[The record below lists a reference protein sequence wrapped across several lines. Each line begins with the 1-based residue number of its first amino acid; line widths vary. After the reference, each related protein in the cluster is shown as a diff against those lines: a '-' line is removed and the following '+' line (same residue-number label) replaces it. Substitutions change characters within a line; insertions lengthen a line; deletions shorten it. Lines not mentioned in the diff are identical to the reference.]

1 MTTID
6 AREIE
11 LLDLF
16 LQLKEM
22 FAAQC
27 GLEVNIDILVGNFR
41 DSKKISAFA
50 AMSGCQT
57 ETLDGDGFYLVRITG
72 NICCG

>member
-1 MTTID
+1 MTID

-16 LQLKEM
+16 LQLKEI

-27 GLEVNIDILVGNFR
+27 GLEVSVDVLVGNFH
-41 DSKKISAFA
+41 DSKKIATFA

-57 ETLDGDGFYLVRITG
+57 ETQERDGCYVVRITG
-72 NICCG
+72 SICCG

>member
-1 MTTID
+1 MTSID

-11 LLDLF
+11 LFDLF

-27 GLEVNIDILVGNFR
+27 GLEVDLDILVGTLR
-41 DSKKISAFA
+41 DSKKVSAFA

-57 ETLDGDGFYLVRITG
+57 ETLKRDDFYLVRITG
-72 NICCG
+72 SICCG

>member
-1 MTTID
+1 MTID

-16 LQLKEM
+16 LQLKEI

-27 GLEVNIDILVGNFR
+27 NLEVDVEVIIGNYP
-41 DSKKISAFA
+41 DSKKISTFA
-50 AMSGCQT
+50 SMSGCQT
-57 ETLDGDGFYLVRITG
+57 ETLEKEGCYLVRISG
-72 NICCG
+72 HICCG

>member
-1 MTTID
+1 MID

-11 LLDLF
+11 LLDLL
-16 LQLKEM
+16 LQLREL

-27 GLEVNIDILVGNFR
+27 GLEVNVDVLVGDFR
-41 DSKKISAFA
+41 NSKKVSAFA

-57 ETLDGDGFYLVRITG
+57 ETVERDGCYLVRITG
-72 NICCG
+72 SICCG

>member
-6 AREIE
+6 AREIG
-11 LLDLF
+11 LMDLF
-16 LQLKEM
+16 LQLKDL
-22 FAAQC
+22 FAARC
-27 GLEVNIDILVGNFR
+27 NLEVNVDVLVTNFH
-41 DSKKISAFA
+41 DSRKVSTFA

-57 ETLDGDGFYLVRITG
+57 EIMETDGCYLVRISG

>member
-11 LLDLF
+11 LLDL
-16 LQLKEM
+16 LRELKEL
-22 FAAQC
+22 FHAQC
-27 GLEVNIDILVGNFR
+27 NLEVNVDVLVSDFR
-41 DSKKISAFA
+41 DSRKVSTFA

-57 ETLDGDGFYLVRITG
+57 EILETDGCYLVRISG

>member
-1 MTTID
+1 MID

-11 LLDLF
+11 LLDLL
-16 LQLKEM
+16 LQLKDL

-27 GLEVNIDILVGNFR
+27 GLEVNVDVLVGDFR

-57 ETLDGDGFYLVRITG
+57 EIQERDGCYLVRITG
-72 NICCG
+72 SICCG